1 MIAKRIDDDTMP
13 TQSGEYSLQH
23 DMYRPPYGK
32 RDEIFMMVPTG
43 QTGALIP
50 EFHTWRFDETGLTVN
65 PSIVYFDYHGFL
77 TNDVWS

>member
-13 TQSGEYSLQH
+13 TQPGEYSLQH

-43 QTGALIP
+43 RTGALIP
-50 EFHTWRFDETGLTVN
+50 ECHKWIFGESGLTVT